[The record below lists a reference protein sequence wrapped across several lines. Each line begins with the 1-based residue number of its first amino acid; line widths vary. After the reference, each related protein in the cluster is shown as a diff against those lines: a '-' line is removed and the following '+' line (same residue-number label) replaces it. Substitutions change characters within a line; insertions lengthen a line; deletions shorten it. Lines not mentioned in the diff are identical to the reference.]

1 MASEQEGRLAVDDA
15 GHEIYYRLFGDGN
28 ETLVG
33 LHGGP
38 GADHRYLSRL
48 GELAGDGLQVLLYD
62 QLGSGKSDVPDDPSL
77 WVVPRFVEEL
87 ETVRTALG
95 LGRMHLMG
103 QSWGGILALQYALDH
118 PEGVQ
123 SLVLSNTGSS
133 VNEIFRGMTQLRL
146 DLGADLCTQM
156 LMHEGRGDVE
166 SDEYQAMVKQ
176 LYARHLRRSTPF
188 EIDRSLREFEE
199 IMVPLMDVGPA
210 YFAMWGPHEFLLT
223 GTLADWD
230 VTERLGEI
238 SVPDPDPLRVV
249 RRGGRALPPHSRRED
264 PGQRVRHLRQL
275 QPRDHPREGGRRVSR
290 RHAGLRPARRR
301 PGGVGR
307 GLPDHVS
314 QLRRALLHGVLV
326 RRRDPRPGGRRLRPG
341 VAETER
347 RRGTGRALVPRRR
360 VSPLADART
369 GYRDE

>member
-1 MASEQEGRLAVDDA
+1 MATEHEGRLAVDEA
-15 GHEIYYRLFGDGN
+15 GHEIYYRLFGEDD

-48 GELAGDGLQVLLYD
+48 GELASDGLQVLLYD
-62 QLGSGKSDVPDDPSL
+62 QLGSGKSDVPDDSSL

-95 LGRMHLMG
+95 LGPVHLMG

-118 PEGVQ
+118 PEGVR

-146 DLGADLCTQM
+146 DLGADLFTRM
-156 LMHEGRGDVE
+156 VMREGQGDAE
-166 SDEYQAMVKQ
+166 SDEYQAMVNQ
-176 LYARHLRRSTPF
+176 LYVRHLRRSTPF

-199 IMVPLMDVGPA
+199 IMVPLMDLGPA

-230 VTERLGEI
+230 VTARLDEI
-238 SVPDPDPLRVV
+238 TVPTLILCGWYDEVDLRCHRILAEGIPDNEFVIFGNSSHVTILEKEGDAYLAVIRDFV
-249 RRGGRALPPHSRRED
+249 RRAGA
-264 PGQRVRHLRQL
+264 RV
-275 QPRDHPREGGRRVSR
+275 
-290 RHAGLRPARRR
+290 
-301 PGGVGR
+301 
-307 GLPDHVS
+307 
-314 QLRRALLHGVLV
+314 
-326 RRRDPRPGGRRLRPG
+326 
-341 VAETER
+341 T
-347 RRGTGRALVPRRR
+347 
-360 VSPLADART
+360 
-369 GYRDE
+369 

>member
-1 MASEQEGRLAVDDA
+1 LAFEREGRLAIDEA
-15 GHEIYYRLFGDGN
+15 GHEIYYRFFGEGG

-48 GELAGDGLQVLLYD
+48 GELAEDGLQVLLYD

-87 ETVRTALG
+87 ETVRTRLG

-133 VNEIFRGMTQLRL
+133 INEIFRGMTQLRL
-146 DLGADLCTQM
+146 DLGADLCARM
-156 LMHEGRGDVE
+156 LMCEGKGDVE
-166 SDEYQAMVKQ
+166 SDAYQAMVMQ

-188 EIDRSLREFEE
+188 EIDRSIREFDE
-199 IMVPLMDVGPA
+199 IMVPLMDLGPA

-238 SVPDPDPLRVV
+238 AVPALILCGWFDEVDLRCHRVLADGIPDNEFVIFGNSSHVTILEKEGDAYLAVMRDFV
-249 RRGGRALPPHSRRED
+249 RRAGA
-264 PGQRVRHLRQL
+264 RV
-275 QPRDHPREGGRRVSR
+275 
-290 RHAGLRPARRR
+290 
-301 PGGVGR
+301 
-307 GLPDHVS
+307 
-314 QLRRALLHGVLV
+314 
-326 RRRDPRPGGRRLRPG
+326 
-341 VAETER
+341 T
-347 RRGTGRALVPRRR
+347 
-360 VSPLADART
+360 
-369 GYRDE
+369 

>member
-1 MASEQEGRLAVDDA
+1 MAEHEGRLAVDEV
-15 GHEIYYRLFGDGN
+15 GHEIYYRLFGGDR

-62 QLGSGKSDVPDDPSL
+62 QLGSGKSDVPDDSSL

-87 ETVRTALG
+87 ETVRTSLG
-95 LGRMHLMG
+95 LGPVHLMG

-118 PEGVQ
+118 PDGVQ

-146 DLGADLCTQM
+146 DLGADLFTRM
-156 LMHEGRGDVE
+156 VMREAEGDVE

-188 EIDRSLREFEE
+188 AFDRSLREFEE
-199 IMVPLMDVGPA
+199 IMVPLMDLGPA

-230 VTERLGEI
+230 VTARLGEI
-238 SVPDPDPLRVV
+238 TVPTLILCGWFDEVDLRCHRILAEGIPDNEFVIFGNSSHVTILEKEGDAYLAVIRDFV
-249 RRGGRALPPHSRRED
+249 RRASA
-264 PGQRVRHLRQL
+264 RV
-275 QPRDHPREGGRRVSR
+275 
-290 RHAGLRPARRR
+290 
-301 PGGVGR
+301 
-307 GLPDHVS
+307 
-314 QLRRALLHGVLV
+314 
-326 RRRDPRPGGRRLRPG
+326 
-341 VAETER
+341 T
-347 RRGTGRALVPRRR
+347 
-360 VSPLADART
+360 
-369 GYRDE
+369 